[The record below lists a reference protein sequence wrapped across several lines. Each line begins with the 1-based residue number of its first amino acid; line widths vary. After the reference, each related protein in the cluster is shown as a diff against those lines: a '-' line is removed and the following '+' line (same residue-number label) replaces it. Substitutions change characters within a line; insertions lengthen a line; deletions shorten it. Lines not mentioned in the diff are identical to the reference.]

1 MKLKALLDGGWLQVR
16 AGSLP
21 KGIFVLHALHIL
33 EREGRISKE
42 ALQHLWEGQFQ
53 LLQVEALKADDSQA
67 LIEAKPVQQVDFKS
81 LLLLLGPDMAFTGQK
96 AVLVQQI
103 QALHGDLG
111 EDREDREAR
120 KALEQ
125 TALSILEHPLKNFFH
140 HSRAMKRLHP
150 FFAIRAEGRA
160 MDASECRELALT
172 VCKSGLLPMMD
183 AFCQRMQQGATRG
196 DLLETLC
203 LAAMARLMG
212 AAPEAR
218 AHACWPL
225 IYLASVA
232 EDLGEWCPS
241 TYVQAAAL
249 LNFLPDA
256 GESLAEGWVQEALSG
271 DRGPSRECQWI
282 QALAEDTVEEIVEDM
297 AEAPWLLENR
307 TRLMALGAVLELKT
321 HVREPIY
328 RGLMETLA
336 KTFSDVGKVR
346 V

>member
-1 MKLKALLDGGWLQVR
+1 MRLKALLAGGWLQVR

-21 KGIFVLHALHIL
+21 KGIFVLHALRLL

-42 ALQHLWEGQFQ
+42 TLQHLWEGQFQ
-53 LLQVEALKADDSQA
+53 LLQVESFQADDSQA

-111 EDREDREAR
+111 EDREAQ

-125 TALSILEHPLKNFFH
+125 TALSILEHPLKDFFH

-150 FFAIRAEGRA
+150 FFAIRTEGRA
-160 MDASECRELALT
+160 LDASECREMAMT
-172 VCKSGLLPMMD
+172 VCKSALLPMMD

-232 EDLGEWCPS
+232 QDLGEWCPS

-249 LNFLPDA
+249 LNFLPDTA
-256 GESLAEGWVQEALSG
+256 GEALPEAVFQETISG
-271 DRGPSRECQWI
+271 DRGPSRECQGI
-282 QALAEDTVEEIVEDM
+282 QALVEDTVENM

-336 KTFSDVGKVR
+336 KAFSDVGKVR